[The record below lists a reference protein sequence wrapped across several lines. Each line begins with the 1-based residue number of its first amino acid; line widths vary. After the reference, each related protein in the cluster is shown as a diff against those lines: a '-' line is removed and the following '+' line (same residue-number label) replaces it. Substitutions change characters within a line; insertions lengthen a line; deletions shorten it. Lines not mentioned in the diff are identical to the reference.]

1 MTACTKGI
9 ILAGGTGSRL
19 FPITLGISKQMA
31 PVYDKPMIYY
41 PLATLMLAGIQDVL
55 VISSPRDLPG
65 FQGLLGDGRDWGMR
79 FSFKVQE
86 RPEGLAQAFILG
98 ADFIGDDSVAMV
110 LGDNI
115 FYGRGFRSILANAS
129 SRQSGAT
136 IFGYQVRDPR
146 SYGVVEMDEAGRAI
160 SLEEKPREPRS
171 DFAVPGLYFYDNA
184 VVEISRN
191 LRPSPRGEL
200 EITDVNR
207 EYMRRGALHVE
218 ILSRGFAWLDTGTH
232 DALLEAGSFVS
243 AIEKR
248 MGLKISCPEEIAWRQ
263 GWIDTEQL
271 LGLARKI
278 PNEYGEYLRH
288 IASRQATGGRPRAI
302 ASG

>member
-1 MTACTKGI
+1 MSTSFSKGI
-9 ILAGGTGSRL
+9 VLAGGTGSRL

-41 PLATLMLAGIQDVL
+41 PLATLMLAGIREVL

-65 FQGLLGDGRDWGMR
+65 FELLLGDGSAWGMR
-79 FSFKVQE
+79 FRYQVQA
-86 RPEGLAQAFILG
+86 RPEGLAQAFVLG
-98 ADFIGDDSVAMV
+98 ADFIGDDNCALV

-115 FYGRGFRSILANAS
+115 FYGRGFRGILATAAS
-129 SRQSGAT
+129 RSSGAT

-146 SYGVVEMDEAGRAI
+146 SYGVVEIDSAGRAV
-160 SLEEKPREPRS
+160 SLEEKPKQPKS
-171 DFAVPGLYFYDNA
+171 DFAVPGLYFYDNS
-184 VVEISRN
+184 VVEIARN

-207 EYMRRGALHVE
+207 EYMQRGQLQVE
-218 ILSRGFAWLDTGTH
+218 LLSRGFAWLDTGTH

-263 GWIDTEQL
+263 GWISTDEL
-271 LGLARKI
+271 LGLAKRI

-288 IASRQATGGRPRAI
+288 LAERGLR
-302 ASG
+302 